1 MAFLGFSERGGRIA
15 FTTAARNSA
24 LLTGLPPMCGTARLK
39 SRAIHSG
46 FSSSTLAKVL
56 FEVPFKALFLTV
68 IGVSHRDDAPRAFTQ
83 RPHYAHQ
90 AITQHSECPYAR
102 LAVIMADA
110 PPNESLF
117 HEDPSTTFQDQ
128 PPVPNGNYPRRPCLR

>member
-1 MAFLGFSERGGRIA
+1 MAFLGFSERGRPIA

-102 LAVIMADA
+102 LAVIMAVV
-110 PPNESLF
+110 PRIQSWSRENPCTIFPN
-117 HEDPSTTFQDQ
+117 Q
-128 PPVPNGNYPRRPCLR
+128 PPLLSGTHSPCPPS